1 MPVAL
6 LDAAFLLVL
15 ALAIAATSQL
25 TGALL
30 VFALLV
36 APPAAAQQLTLRPVA
51 GLVLS
56 VVFALLTI
64 WLALAIAYFTIYPV
78 GFYVTTI
85 GFAIYLD
92 RAPASHALM
101 FAHEFVRN
109 AWLAGTFIALACGVI
124 GWFVVAR
131 AQVFAGDA
139 LSHVAFVGAIAAAAV
154 GVDERV
160 GLFALTLA
168 LAGAMGALGR
178 RAQADDVTIGITFAW
193 ILGIGVLLLA
203 ILATSAGGASGITTA
218 DTLFGS
224 VYSLSAGAA
233 VVAAAVAFGAVAFVV
248 AAARPLLLATLDPEL
263 ATLRGIPVRALGL
276 GFLAALAVVTRRE
289 HPGGRR
295 AAAARPHRRAG
306 RRRARPDGTAL
317 PGPRALGRD
326 RGGGDVGRPGA
337 QLRDQRAA
345 GEHRRHRPGGG
356 RLRGRRGLVA
366 AEDQR
371 RRQRVTRGPAGMLRR
386 ESWPEPPPVPQVA
399 GRQLHRWRRGAHS
412 SQSRSAW
419 KGRREGHGAGM
430 PWSDPRS
437 LRRNGAGAT

>member
-1 MPVAL
+1 
-6 LDAAFLLVL
+6 
-15 ALAIAATSQL
+15 
-25 TGALL
+25 
-30 VFALLV
+30 
-36 APPAAAQQLTLRPVA
+36 
-51 GLVLS
+51 
-56 VVFALLTI
+56 
-64 WLALAIAYFTIYPV
+64 
-78 GFYVTTI
+78 
-85 GFAIYLD
+85 
-92 RAPASHALM
+92 M

-248 AAARPLLLATLDPEL
+248 TAARPLLLATVDPEL
-263 ATLRGIPVRALGL
+263 ATLRGIRVRALGL
-276 GFLAALAVVTRRE
+276 GFLAALAVVTAE
-289 HPGGRR
+289 STQAVGALLLLGLIAAPGGAARALTAR
-295 AAAARPHRRAG
+295 PYRGLALSGAVAVGAMWGGLALSYAISALPASTAVVGLAAGAYAAAG
-306 RRRARPDGTAL
+306 
-317 PGPRALGRD
+317 
-326 RGGGDVGRPGA
+326 VWS
-337 QLRDQRAA
+337 
-345 GEHRRHRPGGG
+345 
-356 RLRGRRGLVA
+356 RLRI
-366 AEDQR
+366 
-371 RRQRVTRGPAGMLRR
+371 
-386 ESWPEPPPVPQVA
+386 S
-399 GRQLHRWRRGAHS
+399 
-412 SQSRSAW
+412 
-419 KGRREGHGAGM
+419 
-430 PWSDPRS
+430 
-437 LRRNGAGAT
+437 AGASG